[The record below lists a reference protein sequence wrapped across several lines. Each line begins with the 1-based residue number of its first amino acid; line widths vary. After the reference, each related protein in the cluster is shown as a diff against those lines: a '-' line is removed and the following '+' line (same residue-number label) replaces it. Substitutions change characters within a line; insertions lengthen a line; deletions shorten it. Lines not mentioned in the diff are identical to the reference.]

1 MEIEE
6 KIYLNALNLAFSPN
20 IEKVWKILKKI
31 PSPKKAFLSLKLK
44 IDPEKEWQKLEKE
57 KIKFITKDE
66 KEYPPLL
73 REIPNP
79 PLGIYVK
86 GEIKKDE
93 KYLAVV
99 GSRKA
104 SNYGKMA
111 LEEILPPLLDDF
123 VVVSGFAK
131 GIDALSH
138 KISLSFKKRTIAVLG
153 AGLDICYPKE
163 HKKLFKEI
171 EKNGALISEY
181 PLGTKPFSF
190 NFPLRNRI
198 IAGISLGVL
207 VVEAKEKSGSLITAN
222 FALDF
227 GREIFAIPGSIFSQ
241 NTKGTHKLIKEGA
254 KLVEKGEDILEAFD
268 IKKAII
274 KEKEIKPKNEEEKK
288 ILDLL
293 KESPLTFDEIFKKTK
308 IEVSKLNSTL
318 LLMEIEKKI
327 KKSGNLYK
335 INQ

>member
-1 MEIEE
+1 MKIEE

-20 IEKVWKILKKI
+20 IEKVWRILKKI

-44 IDPEKEWQKLEKE
+44 IDPEKEWKRLKKE

-79 PLGIYVK
+79 PLGIYIK

-111 LEEILPPLLDDF
+111 LEEILPTLLDDF

-153 AGLDICYPKE
+153 AGLDIIYPKE

-171 EKNGALISEY
+171 EENGALISEY
-181 PLGTKPFSF
+181 PLGTKPYSF

-227 GREIFAIPGSIFSQ
+227 GREVFAIPGSIFSQ
-241 NTKGTHKLIKEGA
+241 NTKGVHKLIKEGA

-293 KESPLTFDEIFKKTK
+293 KESPLTFDEILAKTE

>member
-1 MEIEE
+1 MKIEE

-44 IDPEKEWQKLEKE
+44 IDPEKEWKKLKKE

-79 PLGIYVK
+79 PLGIYLK

-93 KYLAVV
+93 KYLAIV

-123 VVVSGFAK
+123 VIVSGFAK

-153 AGLDICYPKE
+153 AGLDIIYPKE

-181 PLGTKPFSF
+181 PLGTKPYSF

-254 KLVEKGEDILEAFD
+254 KLVEKGEDILEAFN

-288 ILDLL
+288 ILDTL

>member
-1 MEIEE
+1 MHYWFDLDTV
-6 KIYLNALNLAFSPN
+6 KVPLSQSTLKRAKYNFKSLKSCYAGLTTLNQQKFA
-20 IEKVWKILKKI
+20 KKI
-31 PSPKKAFLSLKLK
+31 TNVKGKNPGDVWSIGTQPFHGEHFATF
-44 IDPEKEWQKLEKE
+44 PEKLVERL
-57 KIKFITKDE
+57 IKVAC
-66 KEYPPLL
+66 PPY
-73 REIPNP
+73 IC
-79 PLGIYVK
+79 
-86 GEIKKDE
+86 KKC
-93 KYLAVV
+93 
-99 GSRKA
+99 G
-104 SNYGKMA
+104 
-111 LEEILPPLLDDF
+111 LPANDLISCNCRAGF
-123 VVVSGFAK
+123 VK
-131 GIDALSH
+131 GIDGLSH

-153 AGLDICYPKE
+153 SGLDICYPKE

-181 PLGTKPFSF
+181 PLGTKPYSF

-274 KEKEIKPKNEEEKK
+274 KEKKIKPKNEEEKK